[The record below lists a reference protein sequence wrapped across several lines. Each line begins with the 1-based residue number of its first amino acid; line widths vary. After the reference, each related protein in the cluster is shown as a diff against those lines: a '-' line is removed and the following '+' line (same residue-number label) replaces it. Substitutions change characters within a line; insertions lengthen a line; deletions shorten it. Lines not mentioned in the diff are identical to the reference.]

1 MDKNF
6 KFFSF
11 RSNGDLLYRINAR
24 GTIKDALLLKL
35 VPSFIA
41 LCTIVFVQGIL
52 FVQSFFRHH
61 FLLAVL
67 LYLFTY
73 IGISRIA
80 YMESNK
86 YTQK

>member
-61 FLLAVL
+61 FFIGRSFVFV
-67 LYLFTY
+67 YLH
-73 IGISRIA
+73 RDQ
-80 YMESNK
+80 SNCV
-86 YTQK
+86 YGE

>member
-1 MDKNF
+1 MWAVFYKEFLQKFNILYEQIFGNNLIDKLMDKNF

-52 FVQSFFRHH
+52 FVQSFF
-61 FLLAVL
+61 
-67 LYLFTY
+67 
-73 IGISRIA
+73 
-80 YMESNK
+80 
-86 YTQK
+86 